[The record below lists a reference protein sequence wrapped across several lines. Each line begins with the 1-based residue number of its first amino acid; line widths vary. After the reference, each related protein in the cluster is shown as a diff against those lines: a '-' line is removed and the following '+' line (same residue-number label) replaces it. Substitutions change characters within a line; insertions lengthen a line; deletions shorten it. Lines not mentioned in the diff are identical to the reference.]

1 MGLEKLK
8 SPTELII
15 DAGDILD
22 EQLLLRLLKSNQ
34 DSDGDLLLRYLK
46 RDVRSRFEQVVLLW
60 RPEMLS
66 SENYDTYVE
75 IRNKIRDLLE
85 EKDGIIDTDKRE
97 QAKLLLKTLG
107 K

>member
-1 MGLEKLK
+1 MTEV
-8 SPTELII
+8 THEELIE
-15 DAGDILD
+15 ILKAWSVVND
-22 EQLLLRLLKSNQ
+22 EQFLLRLLKSNQ